1 MKLFNV
7 PNTLTMIRILMIPLF
22 VYVFFIPVQ
31 YNMIYAASIYVLAA
45 ITDILDG
52 HIARK
57 YNLITDF
64 GKLFDPLADKLL
76 QLVAV
81 ACLVWASVLPVWFFA
96 FYILKELLQVF
107 GGFILLKKGTV
118 VSSDIFGKL
127 ASVLFYISTVVFIL
141 FGNMSYILKNTIMI
155 TVVAFSLLAAVNYII
170 KFGLKKDN
178 PKLK

>member
-1 MKLFNV
+1 
-7 PNTLTMIRILMIPLF
+7 MIT
-22 VYVFFIPVQ
+22 Y
-31 YNMIYAASIYVLAA
+31 
-45 ITDILDG
+45 
-52 HIARK
+52 
-57 YNLITDF
+57 F

-76 QLVAV
+76 QLVAD
-81 ACLVWASVLPVWFFA
+81 ACLVWASVLPLSFF
-96 FYILKELLQVF
+96 FVYIKRSVTSDWRI
-107 GGFILLKKGTV
+107 ILLKKGTV

>member
-1 MKLFNV
+1 
-7 PNTLTMIRILMIPLF
+7 
-22 VYVFFIPVQ
+22 
-31 YNMIYAASIYVLAA
+31 
-45 ITDILDG
+45 
-52 HIARK
+52 
-57 YNLITDF
+57 LITYF

-76 QLVAV
+76 QLVAD
-81 ACLVWASVLPVWFFA
+81 ACLVWASVLPLSFF
-96 FYILKELLQVF
+96 FVYIKRSVTSDWRI
-107 GGFILLKKGTV
+107 ILLKKGTV